1 MFNPKLNRY
10 RQHLKEEAN
19 RENEMHLIPNRL
31 EARGMRM
38 ARDKAAAVLR
48 EGVMTLPGS
57 IILILIGSIESR
69 DAALKLVPFDWTFS
83 HGELATA
90 GII

>member
-1 MFNPKLNRY
+1 MY
-10 RQHLKEEAN
+10 D
-19 RENEMHLIPNRL
+19 ISNRL

-38 ARDKAAAVLR
+38 ERDQVATVLL

-57 IILILIGSIESR
+57 IILILIDFIASR
-69 DAALKLVPFDWTFS
+69 DAALKLVPSDWPMS
-83 HGELATA
+83 HGELAAA